1 MAATAQPP
9 ASKAQPVAG
18 SIYVGDLPKE
28 VTEAQLFDL
37 FSQVGP
43 AGMHDGTLRSTLKWC
58 QHLSPH
64 QAGPVS
70 SVRVCRDAITRRSLG
85 YAYVNF
91 NTELDPNAASRALD
105 TLNYS
110 LIDGKPIR
118 IMRSHRDPSQ
128 RKSSTGNVYIK
139 NLDKSIDTKVCR
151 VDAHRTACR

>member
-1 MAATAQPP
+1 MLLTYCLLLG
-9 ASKAQPVAG
+9 V
-18 SIYVGDLPKE
+18 Y
-28 VTEAQLFDL
+28 
-37 FSQVGP
+37 
-43 AGMHDGTLRSTLKWC
+43 
-58 QHLSPH
+58 

-139 NLDKSIDTKVCR
+139 NLDKSIDTKALHDTFSQFGSILSAKVVYDSSGVSKGFGFVQFETDDAAQKAIEEVRVMRTHVACCFVC
-151 VDAHRTACR
+151 